1 MPRRGTGSMAARRA
15 TEDDDSVRKHP
26 GSCTRHS
33 CRHGWPAA
41 SRRYGSST
49 RLVGGV
55 QPSRA
60 LRRPVRPRL
69 RVRRDLF
76 APGVDASVRCAAAN
90 VVGRSV
96 RAGFGARPRTGDD
109 REALTGLGLT
119 NPTQAEIH
127 AVVRT
132 HGPDIPELVHE
143 QIRSC
148 LASPAVASPASP
160 RRRDGPPVRG
170 GGGWAPSPTS
180 GPPWKG

>member
-1 MPRRGTGSMAARRA
+1 M
-15 TEDDDSVRKHP
+15 VFNHP
-26 GSCTRHS
+26 EHCADPFDPGFEC
-33 CRHGWPAA
+33 GA
-41 SRRYGSST
+41 G
-49 RLVGGV
+49 
-55 QPSRA
+55 
-60 LRRPVRPRL
+60 
-69 RVRRDLF
+69 DLF

-148 LASPAVASPASP
+148 LASPAVASPAQDAATARQSEAEGAGRRHRLPVHPGRAEGRCVRPAAVTTFVLDHGRNVDGETIDTRARGPAPRSATPNRGASP
-160 RRRDGPPVRG
+160 
-170 GGGWAPSPTS
+170 AP
-180 GPPWKG
+180 

>member
-1 MPRRGTGSMAARRA
+1 MGGRLHQGGTDRA
-15 TEDDDSVRKHP
+15 PVWWVVFNHP
-26 GSCTRHS
+26 EHCADPFDPGFEC
-33 CRHGWPAA
+33 GA
-41 SRRYGSST
+41 G
-49 RLVGGV
+49 
-55 QPSRA
+55 
-60 LRRPVRPRL
+60 
-69 RVRRDLF
+69 DLF

-180 GPPWKG
+180 GTAWKG